1 VGAPGPVTAR
11 YLTAPGA
18 ATDRRRLR
26 DYVAPTVATGLVLLG
41 LAVST
46 VTANTAVTMGEV
58 PVTLLPGGRW
68 LAALGL
74 PALVT
79 ARAATVGLAS
89 GLTARLA
96 PRYRLH
102 AVAAAGLGWL
112 LWGVWQFW
120 VLLALT

>member
-1 VGAPGPVTAR
+1 VTAR
-11 YLTAPGA
+11 HLTAPEP
-18 ATDRRRLR
+18 ATDRASRLR
-26 DYVAPTVATGLVLLG
+26 DYVAPTVAAGLVLLG
-41 LAVST
+41 LAAST
-46 VTANTAVTMGEV
+46 VAANTAVTMGEV

-79 ARAATVGLAS
+79 ARASTVGLAY
-89 GLTARLA
+89 GFATRLA

-102 AVAAAGLGWL
+102 AVATAGLAWL
-112 LWGVWQFW
+112 LWGVWQSW

>member
-1 VGAPGPVTAR
+1 MTAR
-11 YLTAPGA
+11 YLTAPGP
-18 ATDRRRLR
+18 ATDRAPRLR
-26 DYVAPTVATGLVLLG
+26 DYVAPTVAVGLVLLG

-68 LAALGL
+68 LAAVGL
-74 PALVT
+74 PPLVT
-79 ARAATVGLAS
+79 ARAATVGLAY

-102 AVAAAGLGWL
+102 AVATAGLAWL
-112 LWGVWQFW
+112 LWGIWQFW